1 MAVTKKPAAKKVA
14 AKKPSAKK
22 KPTGKLPKDFDMG
35 KLKRAGNANQ
45 RASVDQQARSKS
57 SGFSPS
63 KLSASDQALY
73 KKYVAEYGKP
83 STTWANGKPRNPMTE
98 VRNQMSGGK
107 KK

>member
-1 MAVTKKPAAKKVA
+1 MAVTKKPAI
-14 AKKPSAKK
+14 KKPVANKPAAK
-22 KPTGKLPKDFDMG
+22 KPTGKLPKDFDMS
-35 KLKRAGNANQ
+35 KLKRVGNTNE
-45 RASVDQQARSKS
+45 RAAVDQQARSKS

-83 STTWANGKPRNPMTE
+83 STTWANGKPRNPMAE
-98 VRNQMSGGK
+98 IRNQMSGGK